1 MPATERLYYND
12 SHLIEFEARVID
24 KTERVSGWT
33 AVTLDR
39 TAFYPTGGGQPSDTG
54 TLNGLR
60 VVECIDNE
68 DDGVLHVIQGRA
80 PELGATVQGRVDWS
94 RRLDHMQQHTGQHI
108 LSQAFVTLFN
118 APTRS
123 FRVLDQSCE
132 IDVDLANPASEIIER
147 AVELANNV
155 IWEDRPITIHNV
167 TSEEAAALPLRKDSA
182 REGELRLIEIE
193 EFDLTPCGG
202 THAHRTGEVGM
213 IAVRHWERAKGLTRI
228 EFVAGVRTLADYR
241 RANKTARDV
250 AALYSA
256 ARDDAAKLTSR
267 VLEENKELHR
277 RVRVLEEIA
286 ARIEA
291 EELLNEPA
299 STAGA
304 RSVPPAVAGG
314 PDREAVTESNRGLS
328 AQRDAPGSE
337 PQTIPD
343 PAGVTEPK
351 IICKVFDNRDAE
363 SLKHLAQALI
373 AHEGVIALLGSKD
386 KDTARLVFARS
397 ADATGDMNAL
407 MKQVCEM
414 LDGRGG
420 GKPDL
425 AQGGGRDGGRLTD
438 ALQRAVTMLKN

>member
-68 DDGVLHVIQGRA
+68 DEGVLHVIQGRA
-80 PELGATVQGRVDWS
+80 PDLGTTVQGRVDWS

-108 LSQAFVTLFN
+108 LSQAFVNLVN

-132 IDVDLANPASEIIER
+132 IDVDLGNPETEIIER
-147 AVELANNV
+147 VVELANNV

-167 TSEEAAALPLRKDSA
+167 TPEEAAQLPLRKDPA
-182 REGELRLIEIE
+182 REGELRLIEVE
-193 EFDLTPCGG
+193 GFDLTPCGG

-228 EFVAGVRTLADYR
+228 EFVAGLRALADYR

-277 RVRVLEEIA
+277 RVRALEEMA
-286 ARIEA
+286 SRVEA
-291 EELLNEPA
+291 EGLIRDA
-299 STAGA
+299 IK
-304 RSVPPAVAGG
+304 SVSRHVGIAGG
-314 PDREAVTESNRGLS
+314 SSDL
-328 AQRDAPGSE
+328 
-337 PQTIPD
+337 
-343 PAGVTEPK
+343 K
-351 IICKVFDNRDAE
+351 IIAKVFDNRDADA
-363 SLKHLAQALI
+363 LKHLAQALI
-373 AHEGVIALLGSKD
+373 EHKGVIALLGSKD
-386 KDTARLVFARS
+386 QGTARLVFARS

-407 MKQVCEM
+407 MKQACKM

-420 GKPDL
+420 GRPDM
-425 AQGGGRDGGRLTD
+425 AQGGG
-438 ALQRAVTMLKN
+438 KNVEKLEEAINFIRQSC